1 MHVPGEL
8 QKEIFQQSLI
18 IAKQD
23 SKALD
28 HIKIVA
34 ESYAVGFGTQKDLE
48 SAFQWYKAAAE
59 AGDVEASI
67 AILRFW
73 ALDSTYL
80 KLGNAIYCT
89 LLGQALI
96 ASFGTSNEANDLIS
110 HSSHSTSV
118 AKLRDLLSRNP
129 DISRVPL
136 ERAFQVQIQQS
147 RVDFRGMNKT
157 STQTNSIGWNVAR
170 DAIQYNDQDSLRA
183 ILRENPGLAMGRP
196 DGIECLAHVAIR
208 YGGAGL
214 LRMLNQEF
222 NISLSETNAD
232 GSTPLSFAIK
242 IGSTSSMRV
251 LLFTG
256 KNARVAGDDA
266 AMDNASE
273 GKGGSCNLIV

>member
-1 MHVPGEL
+1 ME
-8 QKEIFQQSLI
+8 KF
-18 IAKQD
+18 
-23 SKALD
+23 
-28 HIKIVA
+28 
-34 ESYAVGFGTQKDLE
+34 
-48 SAFQWYKAAAE
+48 
-59 AGDVEASI
+59 
-67 AILRFW
+67 
-73 ALDSTYL
+73 
-80 KLGNAIYCT
+80 
-89 LLGQALI
+89 
-96 ASFGTSNEANDLIS
+96 
-110 HSSHSTSV
+110 
-118 AKLRDLLSRNP
+118 RDLLSQNP
-129 DISRVPL
+129 DISRIPL

-147 RVDFRGMNKT
+147 RVDFRGMNNT
-157 STQTNSIGWNVAR
+157 STQTNPIGWNVAR

-208 YGGAGL
+208 YGRAGL

-256 KNARVAGDDA
+256 KNARIAGDDA